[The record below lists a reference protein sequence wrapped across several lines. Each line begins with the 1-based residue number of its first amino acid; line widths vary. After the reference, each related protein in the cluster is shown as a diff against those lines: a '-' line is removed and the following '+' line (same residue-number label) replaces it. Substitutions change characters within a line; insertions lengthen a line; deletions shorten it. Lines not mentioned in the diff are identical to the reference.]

1 MYFNIIVLLAL
12 SGLLAYV
19 GDILGRK
26 IGKMRLTFS
35 GMRPRTTA
43 VVISILTGML
53 ITVVTLAILTAVSEE
68 ARVALFKIDEIRRD
82 RDELTKKLKETQT
95 SFDSTRLEYERAL
108 SAIRDLNE
116 SKEKLKAEVASME
129 KTLDIKNRES
139 VVFQPDSLIAFE
151 VISAKSK
158 TEEIEMQ
165 FIDLINKLKSLC
177 ENLGV
182 TVRDSSVIWG
192 QLREPLFGVLK
203 NLTPNEELVV
213 YIKTKQRVMKGENL
227 GDVNVRSEK
236 NRIIFKKGDL
246 IKFDDVPKDQ
256 EEKEHIVID
265 GSKSRDSIKLELISY
280 LDKVR
285 RKAKNEGLIIE
296 PFMMFDSINLHD
308 IVNEI
313 KKFNHKIK
321 LYIEITEDVSI
332 VGPFKFWIHY
342 TEIN

>member
-1 MYFNIIVLLAL
+1 MYFNIAVLLAL
-12 SGLLAYV
+12 GGLLAYV
-19 GDILGRK
+19 GDVLGRK
-26 IGKMRLTFS
+26 IGKMRITLS

-43 VVISILTGML
+43 VVISVLTGMM
-53 ITVVTLAILTAVSEE
+53 ITIVTLAILTAVSEE

-82 RDELTKKLKETQT
+82 REELTKKLREVQT
-95 SFDSTRLEYERAL
+95 NFDSTRIEYERAL

-116 SKEKLKAEVASME
+116 SKDKLKAEVASME
-129 KTLDIKNRES
+129 KTLEIKNRES

-151 VISAKSK
+151 VISAKSR

-165 FIDLINKLKSLC
+165 FIDLINRLRSLC

-182 TVRDSSVIWG
+182 NVRDASAIWA

-203 NLTPNEELVV
+203 KLDPNEELVV

-236 NRIIFKKGDL
+236 NRILYKKGDQ

-256 EEKEHIVID
+256 EEKEHVVID

-280 LDKVR
+280 LDRVR
-285 RKAKNEGLIIE
+285 RKVKEDGLIVE
-296 PFMMFDSINLHD
+296 PFIMFDSINLHD

-313 KKFNHKIK
+313 KKFDRKIR
-321 LYIEITEDVSI
+321 LYVEITEDVSI

-342 TEIN
+342 SEVK